1 MLIKSKKSQM
11 LFVVEII
18 DIVIEL
24 FRLMKYFAGIQ
35 DFFEE

>member
-35 DFFEE
+35 GFFEE